1 MVSHS
6 DLSEF
11 FFLVRQ
17 TSLQS
22 QLRAEQAFPQHGTTV
37 CLLHSVAV
45 AYYCSR
51 IARALSPLGFRRT
64 ELIRGALLHDY
75 FLYDW
80 HDPDPNHRL
89 HGFHHAARALA
100 NAERDIPLTT
110 IERNII
116 LRHMF
121 PLTPIPPR
129 YKESILVCLVD
140 KACSF
145 YEIFGRR
152 TYPNRQIQTAMALI
166 SSCPST
172 QARK

>member
-22 QLRAEQAFPQHGTTV
+22 RLRAEQAYLQHGTTA

-51 IARALSPLGFRRT
+51 IARALSPLGFRRA

-80 HDPDPNHRL
+80 HDPDPSHRL

-100 NAERDIPLTT
+100 NAEREIQLTEV
-110 IERNII
+110 ERNII

-121 PLTPIPPR
+121 PLTPVPPR

-140 KACSF
+140 KACSL

-152 TYPNRQIQTAMALI
+152 TYSSRPIQTAMALI

-172 QARK
+172 PART